1 MLSSLY
7 RASILVLLVSGPD
20 RDQANVI
27 ATIAFNSGYLI
38 DRDFNEFLSFQDL
51 DSYRSFA
58 ACPTKKVVHK
68 MSIFGSNAKDSKRVV
83 PPSLI
88 FINNQPG
95 NSLFNIL
102 NPLSLSSTADSLSL
116 AHQVEE
122 KKEQQNS
129 SYHATLPRIPLFI
142 EYFMYNQDNEYTVYN
157 VNHEFSYLVEQV
169 RAEIASSSLPLSA
182 PLASGTA
189 FLHDSEKVVVLIEFD
204 LEKIETTLCN
214 VDMLARDFGS
224 SSTCYFGFVLMV
236 DHHVAKYG
244 GDEEKLDYIQ
254 QLVRSLALRG
264 KYSSSLKYEAQA
276 KETHPIFY
284 F

>member
-1 MLSSLY
+1 MPCLQPK
-7 RASILVLLVSGPD
+7 R
-20 RDQANVI
+20 N
-27 ATIAFNSGYLI
+27 
-38 DRDFNEFLSFQDL
+38 
-51 DSYRSFA
+51 
-58 ACPTKKVVHK
+58 K
-68 MSIFGSNAKDSKRVV
+68 MSFFGRNAKDSKRVV
-83 PPSLI
+83 PPSLV

-122 KKEQQNS
+122 KIEQQNS
-129 SYHATLPRIPLFI
+129 SYNATRPRIPLFI

-169 RAEIASSSLPLSA
+169 RAEMASSSIPPSA
-182 PLASGTA
+182 LLASGTTSP
-189 FLHDSEKVVVLIEFD
+189 HDSEKLVVLIEFD

-214 VDMLARDFGS
+214 VDMLTRDFG

-244 GDEEKLDYIQ
+244 DDDEEKLDYIQ

-264 KYSSSLKYEAQA
+264 KYSSSLKRKQKKLIYF
-276 KETHPIFY
+276 FY
-284 F
+284 Y